1 MDAEIWFTFT
11 ILLYC
16 KKTLQVRKEFKNVYM
31 RWKTKDKTYGIQK
44 PTQHFVRGIFTLFT
58 SLCLTRPL
66 SLNETFYIHWFV
78 LSWKHVLFFTCSSP
92 LFDHLF
98 IRSIHGLPCLYPS
111 HFSATLL
118 SDRTSTLLVIQH
130 FSISLNKHPRSK
142 KRPPPNKCPPSGAPS
157 KPPLPPPP
165 LPSPPSFPQL
175 VGIPRKTLSFATS
188 SIIYQASTAA
198 ESEQEIYKRPLRFRA
213 ILPIGAPS
221 FGRNYITSYLRKCD
235 MTIFHCFISILSTTM
250 LSFSRL
256 LCQSKISIPDLINM

>member
-1 MDAEIWFTFT
+1 MDAEVWFTFT

-111 HFSATLL
+111 HFSAILL
-118 SDRTSTLLVIQH
+118 SDPTSPLLGIQH

-142 KRPPPNKCPPSGAPS
+142 KRPPPDKRQPSGAPS
-157 KPPLPPPP
+157 KPPFPPP

-175 VGIPRKTLSFATS
+175 VGIPRKTLSFVTS
-188 SIIYQASTAA
+188 SMILLLLQR
-198 ESEQEIYKRPLRFRA
+198 QRNQNRRF
-213 ILPIGAPS
+213 ISDPFDLEPS
-221 FGRNYITSYLRKCD
+221 F
-235 MTIFHCFISILSTTM
+235 
-250 LSFSRL
+250 
-256 LCQSKISIPDLINM
+256 Q

>member
-1 MDAEIWFTFT
+1 
-11 ILLYC
+11 
-16 KKTLQVRKEFKNVYM
+16 M

-118 SDRTSTLLVIQH
+118 SDRTSTLLGIQH

-165 LPSPPSFPQL
+165 PF
-175 VGIPRKTLSFATS
+175 S
-188 SIIYQASTAA
+188 SLISST
-198 ESEQEIYKRPLRFRA
+198 
-213 ILPIGAPS
+213 
-221 FGRNYITSYLRKCD
+221 GRNTKKNTFFC
-235 MTIFHCFISILSTTM
+235 HFIYNLSSFNRSGIRTGDLWATPSI
-250 LSFSRL
+250 
-256 LCQSKISIPDLINM
+256 

>member
-111 HFSATLL
+111 HFSAILL
-118 SDRTSTLLVIQH
+118 SDPTSPLLGIQH

-165 LPSPPSFPQL
+165 PP
-175 VGIPRKTLSFATS
+175 VS
-188 SIIYQASTAA
+188 SLISST
-198 ESEQEIYKRPLRFRA
+198 
-213 ILPIGAPS
+213 
-221 FGRNYITSYLRKCD
+221 GRNTKKNTFFC
-235 MTIFHCFISILSTTM
+235 HFIYNLS
-250 LSFSRL
+250 SFNRSGIRTG
-256 LCQSKISIPDLINM
+256 DL

>member
-1 MDAEIWFTFT
+1 MV
-11 ILLYC
+11 C
-16 KKTLQVRKEFKNVYM
+16 
-31 RWKTKDKTYGIQK
+31 
-44 PTQHFVRGIFTLFT
+44 HIFT
-58 SLCLTRPL
+58 
-66 SLNETFYIHWFV
+66 
-78 LSWKHVLFFTCSSP
+78 
-92 LFDHLF
+92 
-98 IRSIHGLPCLYPS
+98 PS

-118 SDRTSTLLVIQH
+118 SDRTSTLLGIQH

-142 KRPPPNKCPPSGAPS
+142 KRPPPDKRQPSGAPS
-157 KPPLPPPP
+157 KPLFPPPP
-165 LPSPPSFPQL
+165 VSSRLLPSPPSFPQL